1 MSVGERATY
10 DLMDALARSST
21 RLFPAHLTRLYL
33 ASMSTTCSV
42 FCGLSLD
49 GFIAR
54 SDGAL
59 DFLEG
64 DGTAEMGD
72 HGYEAFMSGIDAI
85 VMGRHSFEKVMTF
98 DAWPYTK
105 KVVVLSSRNIDFS
118 AAKSRGADV
127 ERMNG
132 TPQELVDALAAK
144 GLHRLYIDGGL
155 TVQHFLRAGL
165 IDRLIVTHVPVLIG
179 QGIRLFGPLEKDL
192 RFKLAAS
199 RSFPGGLVQSE
210 YVR

>member
-1 MSVGERATY
+1 MSVGGRATY
-10 DLMDALARSST
+10 DQMDALARSST

-64 DGTAEMGD
+64 DGTAELGD

-85 VMGRHSFEKVMTF
+85 VMGRHSFEKVMTPAPA
-98 DAWPYTK
+98 DLRS
-105 KVVVLSSRNIDFS
+105 VVLDHRRVSSPTS
-118 AAKSRGADV
+118 AGSVRCSRGFAKRWR
-127 ERMNG
+127 EPRSG
-132 TPQELVDALAAK
+132 SPIGPRPIAAQCRSDALAPAC
-144 GLHRLYIDGGL
+144 RC
-155 TVQHFLRAGL
+155 R
-165 IDRLIVTHVPVLIG
+165 
-179 QGIRLFGPLEKDL
+179 
-192 RFKLAAS
+192 
-199 RSFPGGLVQSE
+199 
-210 YVR
+210 

>member
-1 MSVGERATY
+1 M
-10 DLMDALARSST
+10 
-21 RLFPAHLTRLYL
+21 HC
-33 ASMSTTCSV
+33 TCSV
-42 FCGLSLD
+42 FCGVSLD

-54 SDGAL
+54 LDGSL

-64 DGTAEMGD
+64 DGTAPMGD

-105 KVVVLSSRNIDFS
+105 KVVVLSSRNIDLR

-179 QGIRLFGPLEKDL
+179 QGIRLFGALDHDVPLQL
-192 RFKLAAS
+192 VTS
-199 RSFPGGLVQSE
+199 RNFPGGLVQSE
-210 YVR
+210 YVRRR

>member
-1 MSVGERATY
+1 
-10 DLMDALARSST
+10 
-21 RLFPAHLTRLYL
+21 
-33 ASMSTTCSV
+33 MSTTCSV

-54 SDGAL
+54 TDGAL

-64 DGTAEMGD
+64 DGTAELGD
-72 HGYEAFMSGIDAI
+72 HGFEAFVAGIDTI

-105 KVVVLSSRNIDFS
+105 KVVVLSSRNIDLR

-127 ERMNG
+127 ELMNG
-132 TPQELVDALAAK
+132 VPQELVDALAAK

-155 TVQHFLRAGL
+155 TVQRFLRAGL
-165 IDRLIVTHVPVLIG
+165 IDRLIVTRLPVLIG
-179 QGIRLFGPLEKDL
+179 QGIPLFGPLEKDI
-192 RFKLAAS
+192 RWKLLAS

-210 YVR
+210 YAR